1 MTLLIGVF
9 LVMFVFIFPI
19 ALMSEV
25 FRVSAKRGGEL
36 LEKEKE
42 KEIDR
47 RVTARVREAA
57 AKSRDA
63 KRSSTH
69 VDDDDDEIDQAVLD
83 TIEDFRLALK
93 DLGFPKTAAD
103 KTVRQLTPMAVGGAT
118 IQELIK
124 EALTGAK
131 R

>member
-1 MTLLIGVF
+1 MTLIIGVF
-9 LVMFVFIFPI
+9 LVVFAFLFPI
-19 ALMSEV
+19 AFLSEV
-25 FRVSAKRGGEL
+25 FRASAKRGEAL
-36 LEKEKE
+36 LAKENE
-42 KEIDR
+42 KEINK
-47 RVTARVREAA
+47 RVAARVREAA
-57 AKSRDA
+57 AKSRNA